1 MILKGVTKLKN
12 RISTKI
18 IACVVLCSILISAVV
33 GITGIEISTNVIKN
47 EAYDKISNI
56 AKSRGNEYSIEIQK
70 TENTVK
76 EYAKI
81 ISDSIELSKINDIDY
96 INSFETE
103 FASLTKSIGLSNNGI
118 VGLYINFNPEL
129 TGGENPYDLAYY
141 NDGSSGEGEVFK
153 NSYTMED
160 YDENNKDLAWY
171 YEPIKAKEGVW
182 SKPYVDPESN
192 NIKMISYTM
201 PVYKDNQLVGVVGL
215 DISYENLEKMI
226 LGTRLYDTGNAF
238 LLDKDYT
245 FLVDKD
251 KTPEDN
257 LNMMED
263 GKYSYVAEDIESK
276 KESVLELDFE
286 GEKTVMGYYK
296 LSNGQIMGVRVPKDE
311 VLKSMKDLT
320 FIMAAV
326 IAVGLVVS
334 IVLALYISRKISRP
348 IETATKFIQK
358 ISQLDLTANDE
369 NINFVISNK
378 DETGLM
384 MESLLRQRDELIKI
398 VKVLKSNSLE
408 VLEHTDIISTAGN
421 ETVESIALISTTM
434 EELSGRAEEQ
444 SKEVSNGLNKLNN
457 LAREIEEIVESISKL
472 EQYSVDM
479 ENVKEQGVQSIN
491 ILSEKLDANVEAV
504 MSVGD
509 NIDALLIKSNLIGEA
524 INLISSISR
533 QTSILALN
541 ASIESAK
548 AGQSGKGF
556 TVIAEEIRKLAE
568 KSAESTNEIQD
579 IVEQI
584 QNEISLGKNNMDNSK
599 VVFEEANK
607 VMIVSRES
615 FKAIGESV
623 NNTMKQVKGL
633 AANMK
638 KVDEDKEDVLL
649 SIEEISSITE
659 EFAISVENVTKNI
672 NKQEV
677 AMENTSERTEELKE
691 VSEALSNVVKK
702 FKN

>member
-1 MILKGVTKLKN
+1 MKN

-18 IACVVLCSILISAVV
+18 ITCVVLCSILISAVV
-33 GITGIEISTNVIKN
+33 GITGIKISTSVIKN

-96 INSFETE
+96 MNSFEE
-103 FASLTKSIGLSNNGI
+103 KFSSLTKSIGLSNKGI

-129 TGGENPYDLAYY
+129 TGGEKPYDLAYY
-141 NDGSSGEGEVFK
+141 NDGNSEDGEVFI

-160 YDENNKDLAWY
+160 YDENNEDLSWY
-171 YEPIKAKEGVW
+171 YKPIKVKEGVW

-201 PVYKDNQLVGVVGL
+201 PVYKDNQLVGVAGL

-251 KTPEDN
+251 KTPENN

-263 GKYSYVAEDIESK
+263 GRYSYVVEDIESK
-276 KESVLELDFE
+276 KDSVLELDFE
-286 GEKTVMGYYK
+286 GEKTVIGYYK

-311 VLKSMKDLT
+311 VLKSMRDLT
-320 FIMAAV
+320 FIMTAV

-334 IVLALYISRKISRP
+334 IALALYISRKISRP
-348 IETATKFIQK
+348 IEIATKFIQK

-369 NINFVISNK
+369 NLNFMISNK

-384 MESLLRQRDELIKI
+384 MESLLMQRDELIKI

-421 ETVESIALISTTM
+421 ETVESVALISTTM

-444 SKEVSNGLNKLNN
+444 SKEVGNGLNKLNN

-479 ENVKEQGVQSIN
+479 ETVKEQGVESIN
-491 ILSEKLDANVEAV
+491 ILSEKLDENVEAA

-524 INLISSISR
+524 INIISSISR
-533 QTSILALN
+533 QTGILALN

-579 IVEQI
+579 VVEQI
-584 QNEISLGKNNMDNSK
+584 QNEISLGKANMDNSK
-599 VVFEEANK
+599 VAFEEANK
-607 VMIVSRES
+607 VMTISRES
-615 FKAIGESV
+615 FNDIGESV
-623 NNTMKQVKGL
+623 NNTMKQIKSL
-633 AANMK
+633 AVNMK
-638 KVDEDKEDVLL
+638 KVDEDKKDVLL
-649 SIEEISSITE
+649 SIEEISAITE

-691 VSEALSNVVKK
+691 VSKVLSDVVKK